1 MIKTPYFWKKIN
13 IFSISLLPLS
23 IIYWFVLKFYQLLS
37 KETYVGVPIICIGN
51 IVVGGS
57 GKTPMA
63 IKLRKLL
70 NNYNKIFVLTRG
82 YKGSKKG
89 PLIVSRHSTYQ
100 EVGDESLIHAKYGS
114 TCVSKNKRLGAY
126 LCKKER
132 ADLIIMDDGLQSKDL
147 VKKIKIL
154 VIDSDYG
161 FGNKLLLPSGPLRD
175 TIDYTISKCDF
186 IIVFGNPKDDK
197 FKKITEK
204 KNLFFAQKIITIKKL
219 RKKKIYAFS
228 GLGNNE
234 NFFNQ
239 LKKSKY
245 EIIKFKTFPDH
256 YKYLE
261 NDLKNIVSEAEKYNL
276 PIVCTEKDFV
286 KVPKQFKKKIYV
298 AELDIEIFSSK
309 NFVNSIKQRLVK
321 SRLSHR

>member
-1 MIKTPYFWKKIN
+1 MIKSPNFWKQTN
-13 IFSISLLPLS
+13 VLSLGLLPIS
-23 IIYWFVLKFYQLLS
+23 FIYLCVLKLYQLFS
-37 KETYVGVPIICIGN
+37 KETFIGVPIICIGN

-57 GKTPMA
+57 GKTPMV

-89 PLIVSRHSTYQ
+89 PLIVSKNSTYQ
-100 EVGDESLIHAKYGS
+100 EVGDESIIHAKYGS
-114 TCVSKNKRLGAY
+114 TCVSKNKRLGAF
-126 LCKKER
+126 LCRKER

-147 VKKIKIL
+147 EKKIKIL

-161 FGNKLLLPSGPLRD
+161 FGNNLLLPAGPLRD
-175 TIDYTISKCDF
+175 TIGHTISECDF

-197 FKKITEK
+197 FKKITGK
-204 KNLFFAQKIITIKKL
+204 KNLFFAQKIITIKRL

-234 NFFNQ
+234 NFLSQ

-256 YKYLE
+256 YNYSE
-261 NDLKNIVSEAEKYNL
+261 DDLKNIINEAEKYNL
-276 PIVCTEKDFV
+276 PIVCTEKDYV

-298 AELDIEIFSSK
+298 AELDIKIFSLK
-309 NFVNSIKQRLVK
+309 NFVNSVKQKLVK
-321 SRLSHR
+321 S

>member
-1 MIKTPYFWKKIN
+1 MIKSPNFWKQTN
-13 IFSISLLPLS
+13 ILSLGLLPISL
-23 IIYWFVLKFYQLLS
+23 IYLCVLKLYQLFS
-37 KETYVGVPIICIGN
+37 KETFIGVPIICIGN

-57 GKTPMA
+57 GKTPMV

-89 PLIVSRHSTYQ
+89 PLIVSKNSTYH
-100 EVGDESLIHAKYGS
+100 EVGDESIIHAKYGS
-114 TCVSKNKRLGAY
+114 TCVSKNKRLGAH

-161 FGNKLLLPSGPLRD
+161 FGNNLLLPAGPLRD
-175 TIDYTISKCDF
+175 TIGHTISECDF

-197 FKKITEK
+197 FKKIIGK
-204 KNLFFAQKIITIKKL
+204 KNLFFAQKITTIKKL

-256 YKYLE
+256 YNYSEDDLE
-261 NDLKNIVSEAEKYNL
+261 NIVNEAEKYKL
-276 PIVCTEKDFV
+276 PIVCTEKDYV

-298 AELDIEIFSSK
+298 AELDIKIFSLK

-321 SRLSHR
+321 S